1 MIEFID
7 TKIKEYYLQ
16 NIDNILDSNIYIYM
30 DKNNYKL
37 ITPIHDLQIF
47 VPKNIE

>member
-16 NIDNILDSNIYIYM
+16 NIDNILNSNIYIYM
-30 DKNNYKL
+30 DKSNYKL
-37 ITPIHDLQIF
+37 INWIHDDLVF
-47 VPKNIE
+47 VPKNEV